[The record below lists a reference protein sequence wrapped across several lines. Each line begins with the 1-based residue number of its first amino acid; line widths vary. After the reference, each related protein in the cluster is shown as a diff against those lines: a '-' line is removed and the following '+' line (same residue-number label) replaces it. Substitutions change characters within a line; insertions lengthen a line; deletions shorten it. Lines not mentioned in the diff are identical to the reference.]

1 MKPPL
6 TGKKDKTKE
15 RPRRWRELYEI
26 RVILARVKQPNDIR
40 FIYHLQEY
48 QRGRWIAGRLNIATK
63 RELLKAI
70 KDWLNEAEDEITGK
84 DWEL

>member
-15 RPRRWRELYEI
+15 RPRRWRELFEL
-26 RVILARVKQPNDIR
+26 RVILSRVKQPDDVR
-40 FIYHLQEY
+40 FIYHLQAY
-48 QRGRWIAGRLNIATK
+48 QRKRWVSGMLNIATK

-70 KDWLNEAEDEITGK
+70 KDWLNEAEDKITGK

>member
-1 MKPPL
+1 MTTELK
-6 TGKKDKTKE
+6 TGRAK
-15 RPRRWRELYEI
+15 RLRRWRELYEI
-26 RVILARVKQPNDIR
+26 RVILARVKQPDDIR

-48 QRGRWIAGRLNIATK
+48 QRGRWIGASLNIATK

-70 KDWLNEAEDEITGK
+70 KDWLNEAEDDITGK